1 MNTKIGRVINNRY
14 QLESLLGD
22 GGMGA
27 VYRAHDRNLNRQV
40 AIKLMHEQYA
50 RQAEFRNRLIQE
62 AQTAAKLDHP
72 SIVRIFDFGASEEG
86 LFIAMEFVDGGSLR
100 AHLRRVQQERKYL
113 PLSQGLQIGS
123 HIALALDYANKQ
135 GIVHRDVK
143 PGNIILKRLTRA
155 DKPGE
160 QPFRAVL
167 TDFGLVKLSEG
178 SDMTRTG
185 MTLGTPTYMSPE
197 QCEGLDLDGRSDLYG
212 LGVVLYELFTN
223 RLPFSFQNLSEALA
237 AHTKGVMPP
246 PAHEV
251 RTDIPPVLNTILSK
265 LLAKDPADRYPSGAD
280 LDAALQSA
288 MISLAGT
295 PTQIMTPEADI
306 LAQVTDPPPGYELSI
321 DTPGHPPSRV
331 QLTQAIISLGRGADN
346 DIVLPAEGV
355 SRQHAQ
361 LQATSLGWEIL
372 DLGGING
379 TFLND
384 RRLRAEDPTPLAPGM
399 RVRIG
404 PYVLSLVGPE
414 VTPYESDMAV
424 VAERATAVALGRTTP
439 AAEAIPTAPHTAPV
453 EDPLAIFLPQESYTL
468 EPGRRTPINLEIV
481 NRGPVADRVTVR
493 VQGVPQEWVST
504 PTEFIDLPAGATT
517 QLSLA
522 IRPPRHRSTPTGR
535 QRMRLELVSQQHPR
549 LRVGAALTLIIGG
562 FVSFEARLSNS
573 QVRLPETVGVT
584 IENTGNATGEFS
596 VTARDPQR
604 ALQIRGERG
613 RIHLSGG
620 QTTAVDL
627 ELDAKQKSW
636 LGGGEIYPFEVDV
649 SSQAGGRV
657 TLNGEARTGPAIP
670 MALFYTL
677 VAVVVFCSAIGVLT
691 FLFDVGGFFGGSRST
706 STPTSLPAV
715 YLTETAVALTPTI
728 DATAMTLTPAPGQDT
743 DGDGLSDTQ
752 ELAIGTDPNNP
763 DTDFDRLS
771 DGEEVLRIGTNP
783 NDRDTDKDILIDG
796 DEVLQFRTDPLRR
809 DTSGD
814 GISDGEAVA
823 RGLDPLVFH
832 TPTPTQTAVTSATPT
847 STLGPPTFT
856 ATATATWTPSATP
869 SITPTPTATQTPSST
884 PTASP
889 TGSPTAT
896 PTITST
902 PTNTPMPNPSV
913 ACLLNPPTL
922 DGNYNPAEWPNSPQI
937 QFQPEGD
944 LSGLVQ
950 GYLGRNGNTMYLAW
964 LINDVTND
972 PSDSL
977 RLYFDTTRN
986 LGDPD
991 TADRFFQVV
1000 RDGSLSVQAGIGSNS
1015 DGQGWNAGYS
1025 SSNWTAVL
1033 GEPGSNQW
1041 VIEMSIDIAAEM
1053 PALANPYGQMVQVL
1067 YTGKLATWP
1076 TGGIS
1081 NNANTWQGV
1090 NWLPCP

>member
-1 MNTKIGRVINNRY
+1 MNTKIGHVINNRY

-246 PAHEV
+246 PIHEA
-251 RTDIPPVLNTILSK
+251 RADIPPVLNTILSK
-265 LLAKDPADRYPSGAD
+265 LLAKDPAARYATGAD
-280 LDAALQSA
+280 LDAALQAA

-331 QLTQAIISLGRGADN
+331 QLTQAVISLGRGADN

-361 LQATSLGWEIL
+361 LQATSLGWEVL

-404 PYVLSLVGPE
+404 DRKS
-414 VTPYESDMAV
+414 V
-424 VAERATAVALGRTTP
+424 V
-439 AAEAIPTAPHTAPV
+439 
-453 EDPLAIFLPQESYTL
+453 
-468 EPGRRTPINLEIV
+468 
-481 NRGPVADRVTVR
+481 
-493 VQGVPQEWVST
+493 
-504 PTEFIDLPAGATT
+504 
-517 QLSLA
+517 
-522 IRPPRHRSTPTGR
+522 
-535 QRMRLELVSQQHPR
+535 
-549 LRVGAALTLIIGG
+549 
-562 FVSFEARLSNS
+562 
-573 QVRLPETVGVT
+573 
-584 IENTGNATGEFS
+584 
-596 VTARDPQR
+596 
-604 ALQIRGERG
+604 
-613 RIHLSGG
+613 
-620 QTTAVDL
+620 
-627 ELDAKQKSW
+627 
-636 LGGGEIYPFEVDV
+636 
-649 SSQAGGRV
+649 
-657 TLNGEARTGPAIP
+657 
-670 MALFYTL
+670 
-677 VAVVVFCSAIGVLT
+677 
-691 FLFDVGGFFGGSRST
+691 
-706 STPTSLPAV
+706 
-715 YLTETAVALTPTI
+715 
-728 DATAMTLTPAPGQDT
+728 
-743 DGDGLSDTQ
+743 
-752 ELAIGTDPNNP
+752 
-763 DTDFDRLS
+763 
-771 DGEEVLRIGTNP
+771 
-783 NDRDTDKDILIDG
+783 
-796 DEVLQFRTDPLRR
+796 
-809 DTSGD
+809 
-814 GISDGEAVA
+814 
-823 RGLDPLVFH
+823 
-832 TPTPTQTAVTSATPT
+832 
-847 STLGPPTFT
+847 
-856 ATATATWTPSATP
+856 
-869 SITPTPTATQTPSST
+869 
-884 PTASP
+884 
-889 TGSPTAT
+889 
-896 PTITST
+896 
-902 PTNTPMPNPSV
+902 
-913 ACLLNPPTL
+913 
-922 DGNYNPAEWPNSPQI
+922 
-937 QFQPEGD
+937 
-944 LSGLVQ
+944 
-950 GYLGRNGNTMYLAW
+950 
-964 LINDVTND
+964 
-972 PSDSL
+972 
-977 RLYFDTTRN
+977 
-986 LGDPD
+986 
-991 TADRFFQVV
+991 
-1000 RDGSLSVQAGIGSNS
+1000 
-1015 DGQGWNAGYS
+1015 
-1025 SSNWTAVL
+1025 
-1033 GEPGSNQW
+1033 
-1041 VIEMSIDIAAEM
+1041 
-1053 PALANPYGQMVQVL
+1053 
-1067 YTGKLATWP
+1067 
-1076 TGGIS
+1076 
-1081 NNANTWQGV
+1081 
-1090 NWLPCP
+1090 